1 MGSILAKPHHELV
14 ALRPLGGLINLARP
28 GGAAANE
35 DAAPALRRC
44 SIPADGGHRRLE
56 NSIRWPP
63 IRPNQSTDN
72 GGQEKKKGKAG
83 QQRDRRITSRKSAW
97 PLRMKSWLSSA
108 ARGYKVVK
116 IEIVRA
122 NDGP

>member
-1 MGSILAKPHHELV
+1 MKTP
-14 ALRPLGGLINLARP
+14 LRLCV
-28 GGAAANE
+28 AAAFRRMAVIGDSKIRSGGRQFGRINQQTT
-35 DAAPALRRC
+35 AAKK
-44 SIPADGGHRRLE
+44 E
-56 NSIRWPP
+56 
-63 IRPNQSTDN
+63 
-72 GGQEKKKGKAG
+72 KKGKAG

-97 PLRMKSWLSSA
+97 PLRMKSWLPSA

>member
-1 MGSILAKPHHELV
+1 MGSILAKPPPELV
-14 ALRPLGGLINLARP
+14 AVRPLGGLINLARP

-72 GGQEKKKGKAG
+72 GGQKKKKGKGWSTTGPPDHVEKIRLAAA
-83 QQRDRRITSRKSAW
+83 DEELATISRQGIQSCK
-97 PLRMKSWLSSA
+97 
-108 ARGYKVVK
+108 
-116 IEIVRA
+116 
-122 NDGP
+122 N